1 LIEQETSMDFIL
13 ESEIMEHPALSHV
26 RAEEQHVE
34 ISPAS
39 RNSVLMC
46 APDYF
51 GVDYIIN
58 PWMENQIGK
67 AALPRAREQWEN
79 FRRRLA
85 AKTSLAFV
93 APKRGLPDMVFTAN
107 AGLAIGDRAV
117 VSRFFA
123 KERRA
128 EERLFY
134 DWFERNGFS
143 IAPWPD
149 DVAFEGAGDAL
160 LDQER
165 RLIWCGYGWRSSEYA
180 PNHLQKIFDWRTVGL
195 RLIDPRFYH
204 LVLSASVRRSV
215 ARADRRARA
224 SRKADRGR
232 GEGRA
237 VLRLQC
243 RRGSRPRLYERLF
256 RWASRATER
265 RGFHANCHAAFR
277 IHESRRRGKMLD
289 SCSARRRLLTR
300 ITPPVSAP
308 RLPPADCRRIAPWSA
323 MRRVRAAYL
332 AGPDQRLD
340 WSHRHAV

>member
-1 LIEQETSMDFIL
+1 MDFIL
-13 ESEIMEHPALSHV
+13 ESEIMEHPAPSHV

-67 AALPRAREQWEN
+67 AALPRARAQWEN

-204 LVLSASVRRSV
+204 LDTCFCPLSDGWLMYYPPAFDDRSQELIGALAPAEKRIEVGERDALSFACNAVEAAGHVFTNDCSEGLRARLSAAGFTPIVTPLSEFM
-215 ARADRRARA
+215 
-224 SRKADRGR
+224 KAG
-232 GEGRA
+232 GGA
-237 VLRLQC
+237 KC
-243 RRGSRPRLYERLF
+243 
-256 RWASRATER
+256 
-265 RGFHANCHAAFR
+265 
-277 IHESRRRGKMLD
+277 
-289 SCSARRRLLTR
+289 LTL
-300 ITPPVSAP
+300 A
-308 RLPPADCRRIAPWSA
+308 
-323 MRRVRAAYL
+323 VRAA
-332 AGPDQRLD
+332 A
-340 WSHRHAV
+340 S